1 MEESR
6 LSLPLDQRKK
16 PIELAIRKFIFGSFR
31 VFDDVGKRSVGLQD
45 DRMDLRTHAS
55 AMRAMLYRFSRL
67 FREQLSTLLIDIDQ
81 IETTFFGQNNLGME
95 SLQPE
100 YDLTAYLV
108 TTWHLCEIFLLNQSN
123 SSSLEAVVW
132 LKVGDKMQ
140 LEKLHFEYYRISR
153 ITSNGYH
160 CHTISDLMSCMNY
173 NTLRADEWGT
183 TD

>member
-6 LSLPLDQRKK
+6 LALPLDQRKK
-16 PIELAIRKFIFGSFR
+16 SIELAIRKFIFGSFR

-45 DRMDLRTHAS
+45 GRMDPRTHAS

-81 IETTFFGQNNLGME
+81 IETMFFSQNNLETE

-123 SSSLEAVVW
+123 SSSLEAVIW
-132 LKVGDKMQ
+132 LKVG
-140 LEKLHFEYYRISR
+140 EKRS
-153 ITSNGYH
+153 
-160 CHTISDLMSCMNY
+160 
-173 NTLRADEWGT
+173 
-183 TD
+183 